1 MHAAASKIVKVE
13 APSQDHKTNVED
25 PSTKASLRM
34 RKKHVL
40 PSYLTAT
47 GKTKQIGT
55 SKKRK
60 RVQSLKSYP
69 GRYGDLLQQAKN
81 LEEGA
86 EQAVAFAKTR
96 KKVSGMKAAWA
107 MAFSTRRLL

>member
-1 MHAAASKIVKVE
+1 M
-13 APSQDHKTNVED
+13 
-25 PSTKASLRM
+25 
-34 RKKHVL
+34 L

-69 GRYGDLLQQAKN
+69 GRYGDLLQLAKN

-96 KKVSGMKAAWA
+96 KKVSGMKSAWA

>member
-1 MHAAASKIVKVE
+1 M
-13 APSQDHKTNVED
+13 ED
-25 PSTKASLRM
+25 PSTKASLHK

-40 PSYLTAT
+40 PTYLSAP
-47 GKTKQIGT
+47 GKTKQVST
-55 SKKRK
+55 PKKRK
-60 RVQSLKSYP
+60 RAQSLKSYP
-69 GRYGDLLQQAKN
+69 WRYGDLLQQAKN